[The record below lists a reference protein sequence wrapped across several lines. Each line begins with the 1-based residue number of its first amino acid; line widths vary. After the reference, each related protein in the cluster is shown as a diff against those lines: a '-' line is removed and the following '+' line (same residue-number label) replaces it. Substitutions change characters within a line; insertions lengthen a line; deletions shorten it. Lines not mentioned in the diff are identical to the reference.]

1 MLPVLGKFTATLT
14 REEKEIVDPVYV
26 VKGQGDTALLS
37 RGAAENGWVSCRN
50 IEEYLYRLKDKFDEI
65 LDKGEEMDIIED
77 VRDEPTEWCSNV
89 VLTPKKDGENIRA
102 RLDMT
107 DANKYEGCPMLS
119 TRFQSYPLFLDRKT
133 GSADV
138 QRPTNEGDLSDTNR
152 FRWKSPCSIRGR
164 LGKS

>member
-65 LDKGEEMDIIED
+65 LDKGEEMDSIED

-119 TRFQSYPLFLDRKT
+119 TRFQWTQMD
-133 GSADV
+133 
-138 QRPTNEGDLSDTNR
+138 SD
-152 FRWKSPCSIRGR
+152 
-164 LGKS
+164 